1 MITDRVALIQNKG
14 WLRHR
19 GIFNIGLAQVPEAD
33 GAHMTAADPDT
44 AHTIELMMG
53 DIRIKISNSVNPGLL
68 TLIFQLLKAQSC

>member
-33 GAHMTAADPDT
+33 GVHMAASDSDT